1 MAKKD
6 IFEEYAQLEEYASA
20 EDISRV
26 RAELLTCPELNTS
39 LAGTIIELDK
49 NFAKSILITTSDMV
63 DEQGLVFDAFIFA
76 AANYVA
82 QASINKEFSVVIG
95 SKCFFYAPLKLGDV
109 LELEA
114 HALFDETSKKRDVKV
129 VGHVKEIKMFE
140 ATIQVVSIDEH
151 IFKLKRPPLNTAK
164 AAENPDSPTSTVNP
178 EAISIISIFTQI
190 NHQGVILISTQF
202 LGQSL

>member
-6 IFEEYAQLEEYASA
+6 TFEEYAQLEEYASA

-63 DEQGLVFDAFIFA
+63 VDEQGLVFDAFIFA

-82 QASINKEFSVVIG
+82 QASINKEFSIVIG

-140 ATIQVVSIDEH
+140 ATIQVVSTDEH

-178 EAISIISIFTQI
+178 EAIGSALSA
-190 NHQGVILISTQF
+190 
-202 LGQSL
+202 SLRK

>member
-49 NFAKSILITTSDMV
+49 NFAKSILITTSDMVV

-140 ATIQVVSIDEH
+140 AIIQVVSIDEH

-178 EAISIISIFTQI
+178 EAIGSALSA
-190 NHQGVILISTQF
+190 
-202 LGQSL
+202 SLRK

>member
-49 NFAKSILITTSDMV
+49 NFAKSILITTSDMVV

-178 EAISIISIFTQI
+178 EAIESALSA
-190 NHQGVILISTQF
+190 
-202 LGQSL
+202 SLRK

>member
-6 IFEEYAQLEEYASA
+6 TFEEYAQLEEYASA

-63 DEQGLVFDAFIFA
+63 VDEQGLVFDAFIFA

-95 SKCFFYAPLKLGDV
+95 SKCFFYAPLKLGDI

-178 EAISIISIFTQI
+178 EAIGSALSA
-190 NHQGVILISTQF
+190 
-202 LGQSL
+202 SLRK

>member
-6 IFEEYAQLEEYASA
+6 TFEEYAQLEEYASA

-49 NFAKSILITTSDMV
+49 NFAKSILITTSDMVV

-140 ATIQVVSIDEH
+140 ATIQAVSTDEH

-178 EAISIISIFTQI
+178 EAIGSALSA
-190 NHQGVILISTQF
+190 
-202 LGQSL
+202 SLRK

>member
-49 NFAKSILITTSDMV
+49 NFAKSILITTSDMVV

-151 IFKLKRPPLNTAK
+151 IFKLKRHPLNTAK

-178 EAISIISIFTQI
+178 EAIGSALSA
-190 NHQGVILISTQF
+190 
-202 LGQSL
+202 SLRK

>member
-39 LAGTIIELDK
+39 LAGTIIELNK
-49 NFAKSILITTSDMV
+49 NFAKSILITTSDMVV

-178 EAISIISIFTQI
+178 EAIGSALSA
-190 NHQGVILISTQF
+190 
-202 LGQSL
+202 SLRK

>member
-6 IFEEYAQLEEYASA
+6 IFEEYAQLEEYASS

-49 NFAKSILITTSDMV
+49 NFAKSILITTSDMVV

-178 EAISIISIFTQI
+178 EAIGSALSA
-190 NHQGVILISTQF
+190 
-202 LGQSL
+202 SLRK

>member
-6 IFEEYAQLEEYASA
+6 TFEEYAQLEEYASA

-63 DEQGLVFDAFIFA
+63 VDEQGLVFDAFIFA

-82 QASINKEFSVVIG
+82 QVSINKEFSVVIG

-140 ATIQVVSIDEH
+140 ATIQVVSTDEH

-178 EAISIISIFTQI
+178 EAIGSALSA
-190 NHQGVILISTQF
+190 
-202 LGQSL
+202 SLRK

>member
-63 DEQGLVFDAFIFA
+63 VDEQGLVFDAFIFA

-95 SKCFFYAPLKLGDV
+95 SKCFFYTPLKLGDV

-178 EAISIISIFTQI
+178 EAIGSALSA
-190 NHQGVILISTQF
+190 
-202 LGQSL
+202 SLRK

>member
-49 NFAKSILITTSDMV
+49 NFAKSILITTSDMVV

-164 AAENPDSPTSTVNP
+164 AAENPDSSTSTVNP
-178 EAISIISIFTQI
+178 EAIGSALSA
-190 NHQGVILISTQF
+190 
-202 LGQSL
+202 SLRK

>member
-6 IFEEYAQLEEYASA
+6 TFEEYAQLEEYVSA

-49 NFAKSILITTSDMV
+49 NFAKSILITTSDMVV

-178 EAISIISIFTQI
+178 EAIGSALSA
-190 NHQGVILISTQF
+190 
-202 LGQSL
+202 SLRK

>member
-6 IFEEYAQLEEYASA
+6 TFEEYAQLEEYVSA

-49 NFAKSILITTSDMV
+49 NFAKSILITTSDMVV

-140 ATIQVVSIDEH
+140 ATIQVVSTDEH
-151 IFKLKRPPLNTAK
+151 IFKLKRPPINTVK
-164 AAENPDSPTSTVNP
+164 AAENSDSPASTVNP
-178 EAISIISIFTQI
+178 EAIGSALSA
-190 NHQGVILISTQF
+190 
-202 LGQSL
+202 SLRK

>member
-6 IFEEYAQLEEYASA
+6 TFEEYAQLEEYASA

-49 NFAKSILITTSDMV
+49 NFAKSILITTSDMVV

-114 HALFDETSKKRDVKV
+114 HALFDETFKKRDVKV

-178 EAISIISIFTQI
+178 EAIGSALSA
-190 NHQGVILISTQF
+190 
-202 LGQSL
+202 SLRK

>member
-49 NFAKSILITTSDMV
+49 NFAKSILITTSDMVV

-129 VGHVKEIKMFE
+129 VGHVKEIKIFE

-178 EAISIISIFTQI
+178 EAIGSALSA
-190 NHQGVILISTQF
+190 
-202 LGQSL
+202 SLRK

>member
-6 IFEEYAQLEEYASA
+6 TFEEYAQLEEYVSA
-20 EDISRV
+20 EDISRI

-49 NFAKSILITTSDMV
+49 NFAKSILITTSDMVV

-140 ATIQVVSIDEH
+140 ATIQVVSTDEH
-151 IFKLKRPPLNTAK
+151 IFKLKRPPINTVK
-164 AAENPDSPTSTVNP
+164 AAENSDSPASTVNP
-178 EAISIISIFTQI
+178 EAIGSALSA
-190 NHQGVILISTQF
+190 
-202 LGQSL
+202 SLRK

>member
-49 NFAKSILITTSDMV
+49 NFAKSILIATSDMVV

-178 EAISIISIFTQI
+178 EAIGSALSA
-190 NHQGVILISTQF
+190 
-202 LGQSL
+202 SLRK

>member
-6 IFEEYAQLEEYASA
+6 TFEEYAQLEEYASA

-49 NFAKSILITTSDMV
+49 NFAKSILITTSDMVV

-129 VGHVKEIKMFE
+129 VGHVKEIKIFE

-178 EAISIISIFTQI
+178 EAIGSALSA
-190 NHQGVILISTQF
+190 
-202 LGQSL
+202 SLRK

>member
-6 IFEEYAQLEEYASA
+6 TFEEYAQLEEYASA

-26 RAELLTCPELNTS
+26 RSELLTCPEINTS
-39 LAGTIIELDK
+39 LAGTIVELDK

-63 DEQGLVFDAFIFA
+63 IDEQGLIFDAFIFA

-82 QASINKEFSVVIG
+82 QASINKEFSVIIG

-140 ATIQVVSIDEH
+140 ATIQVVSTDEH
-151 IFKLKRPPLNTAK
+151 IFKLKRPPLNAAK
-164 AAENPDSPTSTVNP
+164 AGENLESPTGAVNP
-178 EAISIISIFTQI
+178 EAMASA
-190 NHQGVILISTQF
+190 LAA
-202 LGQSL
+202 SLRK

>member
-63 DEQGLVFDAFIFA
+63 VDEQGLVFDAFIFA

-114 HALFDETSKKRDVKV
+114 RALFDETSKKRDVKV

-178 EAISIISIFTQI
+178 EAIGSALSA
-190 NHQGVILISTQF
+190 
-202 LGQSL
+202 SLRK

>member
-63 DEQGLVFDAFIFA
+63 VDEQGLVFDALIFA

-178 EAISIISIFTQI
+178 EAIGSALSA
-190 NHQGVILISTQF
+190 
-202 LGQSL
+202 SLRK

>member
-26 RAELLTCPELNTS
+26 RSELLTCPELNTS

-49 NFAKSILITTSDMV
+49 NFAKSILITTSDMVV

-178 EAISIISIFTQI
+178 EAIGSALSA
-190 NHQGVILISTQF
+190 
-202 LGQSL
+202 SLRK

>member
-6 IFEEYAQLEEYASA
+6 TFEEYAQLEEYASA

-49 NFAKSILITTSDMV
+49 NFAKSILITTSDMVV

-140 ATIQVVSIDEH
+140 TTIQVVSTDEH

-178 EAISIISIFTQI
+178 EAIGSALSA
-190 NHQGVILISTQF
+190 
-202 LGQSL
+202 SLRK

>member
-49 NFAKSILITTSDMV
+49 NFAKSILITTGDMVV

-178 EAISIISIFTQI
+178 EAIGSALS
-190 NHQGVILISTQF
+190 V
-202 LGQSL
+202 SLRK

>member
-6 IFEEYAQLEEYASA
+6 IFEEYAQLKEYASA

-49 NFAKSILITTSDMV
+49 NFAKSILITTSDMVV

-178 EAISIISIFTQI
+178 EAIGSALSA
-190 NHQGVILISTQF
+190 
-202 LGQSL
+202 SLRK

>member
-1 MAKKD
+1 MEKKD

-49 NFAKSILITTSDMV
+49 NFAKSILITTSDMVV

-178 EAISIISIFTQI
+178 EAIGSALSA
-190 NHQGVILISTQF
+190 
-202 LGQSL
+202 SLRK

>member
-6 IFEEYAQLEEYASA
+6 TFEEYAQLEEYASA

-26 RAELLTCPELNTS
+26 RSELLTCPEINTS
-39 LAGTIIELDK
+39 LAGTIVELDK

-63 DEQGLVFDAFIFA
+63 IDEQGLIFDAFIFA

-82 QASINKEFSVVIG
+82 QASINKEFSVIIG

-140 ATIQVVSIDEH
+140 ATIQVVSTDEH

-164 AAENPDSPTSTVNP
+164 AGENSESPTGAVNP
-178 EAISIISIFTQI
+178 EAMASA
-190 NHQGVILISTQF
+190 LAA
-202 LGQSL
+202 SLRK

>member
-6 IFEEYAQLEEYASA
+6 TFEEYAQLEEYASA

-63 DEQGLVFDAFIFA
+63 VDEQGLVFDAFIFA
-76 AANYVA
+76 ATNYVA

-140 ATIQVVSIDEH
+140 ATIQVVSTDEH

-178 EAISIISIFTQI
+178 EAIGSALSA
-190 NHQGVILISTQF
+190 
-202 LGQSL
+202 SLRK

>member
-63 DEQGLVFDAFIFA
+63 VDEQGLVFDAFVFA

-178 EAISIISIFTQI
+178 EAIGSALSA
-190 NHQGVILISTQF
+190 
-202 LGQSL
+202 SLRK

>member
-49 NFAKSILITTSDMV
+49 NFAKSILITTSDMVV

-129 VGHVKEIKMFE
+129 VGHAKEIKMFE

-178 EAISIISIFTQI
+178 EAIGSALSA
-190 NHQGVILISTQF
+190 
-202 LGQSL
+202 SLRK

>member
-63 DEQGLVFDAFIFA
+63 VDEQGLVFDAFIFA

-95 SKCFFYAPLKLGDV
+95 SKCFFYAPLKLGNV

-178 EAISIISIFTQI
+178 EAIGSALSA
-190 NHQGVILISTQF
+190 
-202 LGQSL
+202 SLRK

>member
-63 DEQGLVFDAFIFA
+63 VDEQGLVFDAFIFA

-82 QASINKEFSVVIG
+82 QASINKEFSVIIG

-178 EAISIISIFTQI
+178 EAIGSALSA
-190 NHQGVILISTQF
+190 
-202 LGQSL
+202 SLRK

>member
-6 IFEEYAQLEEYASA
+6 TFEEYAQLEEYASA

-49 NFAKSILITTSDMV
+49 NFAKSILITISDMVV

-140 ATIQVVSIDEH
+140 ATIQVVSTDEH

-178 EAISIISIFTQI
+178 EAIGSALSA
-190 NHQGVILISTQF
+190 
-202 LGQSL
+202 SLRK

>member
-49 NFAKSILITTSDMV
+49 NFAKSILITTSDMVV

-114 HALFDETSKKRDVKV
+114 HALFDETSKKRDVQV

-178 EAISIISIFTQI
+178 EAIGSALSA
-190 NHQGVILISTQF
+190 
-202 LGQSL
+202 SLRK

>member
-6 IFEEYAQLEEYASA
+6 NFEEYVQLEEYASA

-26 RAELLTCPELNTS
+26 KAELLTCPELNTS
-39 LAGTIIELDK
+39 LAGTIIEIDK
-49 NFAKSILITTSDMV
+49 NYAKSILLTTNEMV
-63 DEQGLVFDAFIFA
+63 VDDQGLIFDAFVFA

-82 QASINKEFSVVIG
+82 QASINKEFSVIIG

-129 VGHVKEIKMFE
+129 VGHVREIKMFE
-140 ATIQVVSIDEH
+140 GTIQVVSTDEH

-164 AAENPDSPTSTVNP
+164 PAENQEQNTKINNP
-178 EAISIISIFTQI
+178 EAVAAALMASM
-190 NHQGVILISTQF
+190 G
-202 LGQSL
+202 GK